1 MKHFFLFFLCLFGIA
16 TFGQSQESNTL
27 GGNQDSLIINQSER
41 ILSFKSNIVVGKN
54 ASLRITE
61 TIKVIAKG
69 EKIKRGI
76 FRSLPENRNLNG
88 KNFRV
93 KYDIIAVKKD
103 GSSEDYHVQN
113 ENGYENIYIGNK
125 DIFLPIGIYEY
136 EITYQTE
143 NQIGFFDKYD
153 ELYWNVNGNAW
164 DFAVDTISAVV
175 SLPSGA
181 SIRQY
186 SCYTGVYGSKSQNC
200 ISEKISN
207 NKIIW
212 AAHNLDSGE
221 GLTIAVGFNKG
232 VVLPPP
238 PPGFLKL
245 YGILIFS
252 ILAFVGLMMYF
263 YKTWSEYGVDPQAPV
278 VYPQFNTPQN
288 LSPASLGYLKEGSF
302 SNRLITASIV
312 NLAVKGYLKITE
324 RDDSQFF
331 GLSSS
336 KVFTLEKLKK
346 SDVYLPEEES
356 VLMDKLFAEGDFFEI
371 EGKYDD
377 KVKYMLD
384 DFKSNLKFQHNAFL
398 DEGNNR
404 SKLGFPAFI
413 ITAVYGLG
421 LLFCGPEN
429 FVIGFT
435 LYFIL
440 AFFFIIFTF
449 LIKGFSFSSRFV
461 WVIPFGLFFIFSR
474 GVHFNFDNIE
484 EGNYIICFVFLVLSF
499 SAFVIYAYL
508 IKRPS
513 KEKMETQSLI
523 EGYKMYI
530 GAAES
535 EQLKFFNPPT
545 MTPELFEKILP
556 FAIVLGVDEIWGQ
569 KFSNML
575 KLASM
580 TYQNNWYYGNNFN
593 SSSFGNT
600 FYSNLSNSIASAST
614 QASSGGSG
622 SGGGGSSGGGGGGG
636 GGGGW

>member
-1 MKHFFLFFLCLFGIA
+1 MKHLFLFFWCLFGIA
-16 TFGQSQESNTL
+16 TFGQSQESVVL
-27 GGNQDSLIINQSER
+27 HENQDSLVINQSER

-54 ASLRITE
+54 ASLRVTE

-103 GSSEDYHVQN
+103 GLSEDYHVQN

-125 DIFLPIGIYEY
+125 DIFLPVGIYEY

-164 DFAVDTISAVV
+164 NFAVDTISATV

-181 SIRQY
+181 SILQY
-186 SCYTGVYGSKSQNC
+186 SCYTGVYGSNSQNC

-212 AAHNLDSGE
+212 AANNLDAEE

-232 VVLPPP
+232 GILPPP
-238 PPGFLKL
+238 PPGFLKQ
-245 YGILIFS
+245 YGILIFLV
-252 ILAFVGLMMYF
+252 LAFIGLMMYF
-263 YKTWSEYGVDPQAPV
+263 YKAWSEYGVDPQAPV
-278 VYPQFNTPQN
+278 VYPQFDTPQN

-312 NLAVKGYLKITE
+312 NLAIKGYLKITE

-331 GLSSS
+331 GLSST
-336 KVFTLEKLKK
+336 KTFALEKLKE
-346 SDVYLPEEES
+346 SDVYLPKEES

-371 EGKYDD
+371 EEKYDD

-384 DFKSNLKFQHNAFL
+384 DFKSNLKFQHDNFL

-404 SKLGFPAFI
+404 FKLGLPALI
-413 ITAVYGLG
+413 ISAVYGIG
-421 LLFCGPEN
+421 LFFCGPKN
-429 FVIGFT
+429 AVIGLW

-440 AFFFIIFTF
+440 LFFFVVFTF
-449 LIKGFSFSSRFV
+449 LVKGYSVSSRFV
-461 WVIPFGLFFIFSR
+461 WFMPFILFCFFS
-474 GVHFNFDNIE
+474 GTVDFNFDLKE
-484 EGNYIICFVFLVLSF
+484 DCNYLICFIFLVLSF
-499 SAFVIYAYL
+499 IALVVYSYL
-508 IKRPS
+508 IKKPS
-513 KEKMETQSLI
+513 KEKLETQSLI

-535 EQLKFFNPPT
+535 EQLKFFNSPN

-569 KFSNML
+569 KFSSML

-580 TYQNNWYYGNNFN
+580 TYQNNWYYGSSFN

-600 FYSNLSNSIASAST
+600 FYSNLSNSITSAST

>member
-1 MKHFFLFFLCLFGIA
+1 VKHLFFFFWCLFGIA
-16 TFGQSQESNTL
+16 TFGQSQESIVL
-27 GGNQDSLIINQSER
+27 DKNQDSLVINQSER

-54 ASLRITE
+54 ASLIVTE

-76 FRSLPENRNLNG
+76 FRSLPETRNLNG

-103 GSSEDYHVQN
+103 GLSEDYHVQN

-125 DIFLPIGIYEY
+125 DIFLPVGIYEY
-136 EITYQTE
+136 EITYKTD

-164 DFAVDTISAVV
+164 DFAVDTISATV

-181 SIRQY
+181 SILQY

-207 NKIIW
+207 NRIFW
-212 AAHNLDSGE
+212 AANNLNSEE

-232 VVLPPP
+232 VILPPP

-245 YGILIFS
+245 YGVLIFS
-252 ILAFVGLMMYF
+252 ILAFIGLMIYF

-288 LSPASLGYLKEGSF
+288 LSPASLGYLKEASF

-331 GLSSS
+331 GLSSA
-336 KVFTLEKLKK
+336 KVFTLEKLKN
-346 SDVYLPEEES
+346 SDVSLPKEES
-356 VLMDKLFAEGDFFEI
+356 LLMDKLFAESDFFEI
-371 EGKYDD
+371 EEKYDA

-404 SKLGFPAFI
+404 FKLGIPALI
-413 ITAVYGLG
+413 ISAVYGVGLFFCDTEKIVIG
-421 LLFCGPEN
+421 LWLYFLLLFF
-429 FVIGFT
+429 FV
-435 LYFIL
+435 L
-440 AFFFIIFTF
+440 FTF
-449 LIKGFSFSSRFV
+449 IVKGYSFSSRFA
-461 WVIPFGLFFIFSR
+461 WFMPFGLFCFISR
-474 GVHFNFDNIE
+474 GVHFNFDTIE
-484 EGNYIICFVFLVLSF
+484 DGNYFICYVFLVLSF
-499 SAFVIYAYL
+499 ISFVIYSYL
-508 IKRPS
+508 IRKPS
-513 KEKMETQSLI
+513 KEKLETLSLI

-535 EQLKFFNPPT
+535 EQLKFHNPPT

-580 TYQNNWYYGNNFN
+580 TYQNNWYYGNHFN
-593 SSSFGNT
+593 SSSFGKT

-614 QASSGGSG
+614 QQSSGGSG